1 MPLVNFDTSAQ
12 SNLTLYTTERAVSQV
27 HLQHSTLPYTVIFK
41 PTLASRTFLVSDETF
56 AMFSL
61 VVDDWICMFLAV
73 VGAINNIIC
82 IVIFATQGF
91 KDTVNITMTTIA
103 FWEVMKLS
111 CAIADRLAGPIKLFH
126 VALGTSWK
134 NIVVA
139 TIRYF
144 QGICGNISYM
154 MAAYVAIE
162 RSICVCFPFDV
173 KRYFTPKLT
182 AIICVSISISVLG
195 SLITVLF
202 IFEIVWVYR
211 EELSASVAVYQYST
225 FFHQHGAV
233 FMNYYKLIAFFYP
246 MISLF
251 TMVVSTCIITHQ
263 LQKSSRFRLK
273 GLAPGSAQGDLVSG
287 VEGHGRARLTARDR
301 QIVKLLLVLISA
313 YICNLTPRFVHFL
326 TSLLVPE
333 YYFLRLYNNIFWC
346 VVYSVYVM
354 DYLNSSSMLLIYF
367 SMSSNFRE
375 TAKRIFH
382 PPCPAMKL

>member
-1 MPLVNFDTSAQ
+1 MNFDTSAQ
-12 SNLTLYTTERAVSQV
+12 SNLTFYTTEREVSQGR
-27 HLQHSTLPYTVIFK
+27 LENSTFPYTVIFK
-41 PTLASRTFLVSDETF
+41 PPLASRTFLVSDETF
-56 AMFSL
+56 AMFSI

-73 VGAINNIIC
+73 IGAINNIIC
-82 IVIFATQGF
+82 IVIFVTQGF

-103 FWEVMKLS
+103 FWEVLKLS
-111 CAIADRLAGPIKLFH
+111 CAIADRLGGPIKIFH

-134 NIVVA
+134 NIVAA
-139 TIRYF
+139 TVRYF

-182 AIICVSISISVLG
+182 AIMCVSISITVLG
-195 SLITVLF
+195 SVVTVLF
-202 IFEIVWVYR
+202 IFEIVWVYK
-211 EELSASVAVYQYST
+211 EESSAVVAVYQYSK
-225 FFHQHGAV
+225 FYHQHGAV

-251 TMVVSTCIITHQ
+251 TMVVSTFVITHQ
-263 LQKSSRFRLK
+263 LQRSSRFRLQ
-273 GLAPGSAQGDLVSG
+273 GLATRSAQGDVVSE
-287 VEGHGRARLTARDR
+287 VKDQGRVRLTSRDR
-301 QIVKLLLVLISA
+301 QIVKLLLVLITA

-333 YYFLRLYNNIFWC
+333 YYVLKLYNNIFWC
-346 VVYSVYVM
+346 VVYCVYVM
-354 DYLNSSSMLLIYF
+354 DYLNSSSMLLIYL

-375 TAKRIFH
+375 TARRIFH
-382 PPCPAMKL
+382 PPCLVMNH